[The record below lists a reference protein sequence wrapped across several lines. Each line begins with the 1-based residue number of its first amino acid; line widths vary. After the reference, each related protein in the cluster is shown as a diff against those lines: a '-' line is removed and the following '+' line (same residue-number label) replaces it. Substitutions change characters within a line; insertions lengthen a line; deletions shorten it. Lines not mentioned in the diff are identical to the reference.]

1 MPKCNLCDFESD
13 SEVKLSKHIQHTH
26 KLKKTDYL
34 IQTKYNGTHPLC
46 ECGCNQETRYEASKL
61 DFCRFISGHQSRLEG
76 YWGDLKSEKRVNAII
91 NTRKQ
96 KFQSGEYDHILNQVS
111 KPRSEE
117 IKQKISKSGTGISRP
132 KADGFG
138 IGRIHSQ
145 QTKDKMSETAKDKW
159 ITGDIG
165 KRKYYTSKLEK
176 TFANI
181 LDLLDIKYEILFYA
195 KDIKAFYDFYIP
207 EYNMIIEVDGD
218 FWHCNPDRFP
228 IPQYESQKKNLI
240 RDKEKN
246 KWAVNNGY
254 KIIRIWENDIK
265 NNIQQVKQIL
275 LNCCK

>member
-76 YWGDLKSEKRVNAII
+76 HWGDLKSEKRVNAII

-96 KFQSGEYDHILNQVS
+96 KFQSGEYNHILNQVS

-117 IKQKISKSGTGISRP
+117 IKQKISKGGTGVPRP

-138 IGRIHSQ
+138 VGRLHSQ
-145 QTKDKMSETAKDKW
+145 QTKDKMSVTAIENIIKTDQNH
-159 ITGDIG
+159 
-165 KRKYYTSKLEK
+165 TSKLEK
-176 TFANI
+176 IFSNI
-181 LDLLDIKYEILFYA
+181 LDLLGIKYKTFFYA

-207 EYNMIIEVDGD
+207 EYNTIIEVDGD
-218 FWHCNPDRFP
+218 FWHCNPVKFP
-228 IPQYESQKKNLI
+228 EPQYESQKKNLI

-246 KWAVNNGY
+246 EWAINNGY
-254 KIIRIWENDIK
+254 KIIRIWENDIN

-275 LNCCK
+275 LNYCN

>member
-1 MPKCNLCDFESD
+1 MLQKD
-13 SEVKLSKHIQHTH
+13 KIIQ
-26 KLKKTDYL
+26 D
-34 IQTKYNGTHPLC
+34 KYNGIHPIC
-46 ECGCNQETRYEASKL
+46 QCGCGQKTRYEPNKK
-61 DFCRFISGHQSRLEG
+61 DYCKWIHGHQSRVVG
-76 YWGDLKSEKRVNAII
+76 HFGDLKSEKRVNAII

-96 KFQSGEYDHILNQVS
+96 KFQSGEYDHILKQVS
-111 KPRSEE
+111 QPRSEE
-117 IKQKISKSGTGISRP
+117 IKQKISKSGTGVSRP

-145 QTKDKMSETAKDKW
+145 TTKDKMSEIAKDKW

-207 EYNMIIEVDGD
+207 EYNTIIEVDGD

-246 KWAVNNGY
+246 EWAISNGY
-254 KIIRIWENDIK
+254 KIIRIWENDIN

-275 LNCCK
+275 TETLKN

>member
-1 MPKCNLCDFESD
+1 MSKCNLCDFESD

-46 ECGCNQETRYEASKL
+46 MCGCNQETRYEASKL

-76 YWGDLKSEKRVNAII
+76 HWGDLKSEKRVNTISK
-91 NTRKQ
+91 TRKQ
-96 KFQSGEYDHILNQVS
+96 KFQSGEYDHILKQVS

-117 IKQKISKSGTGISRP
+117 IKKKISKNGTGISRP

-138 IGRIHSQ
+138 IGRMHSQ
-145 QTKDKMSETAKDKW
+145 STKDKMSEIAKDKW
-159 ITGDIG
+159 VTGDIG

-181 LDLLDIKYEILFYA
+181 LDLLNIKYEILFYA

-207 EYNMIIEVDGD
+207 EHNTIIEVDGD

-246 KWAVNNGY
+246 EWAINNGY

-275 LNCCK
+275 LEHCK